1 MTNPTHARFD
11 RNQTHARDERSRL
24 VLGTMR
30 RVTKN
35 VAKGRYKVGLLEGLS
50 QDLQLLTPQIVTVHE
65 LFCVSRRQQHLDAG
79 LELPRAVGTMAS
91 LPRRI
96 SAPWDRRWL
105 RHLIADH
112 FQPPDGELAHTL
124 VIFRPQVWFHG
135 HEDRRHV

>member
-1 MTNPTHARFD
+1 MLRDKQVARNMTGPTHARFD

-35 VAKGRYKVGLLEGLS
+35 VAKGRYKVALLVGLA

-79 LELPRAVGTMAS
+79 FELPRAVGTTAS

-96 SAPWDRRWL
+96 SSALGPSLASAPHSRSFS
-105 RHLIADH
+105 A
-112 FQPPDGELAHTL
+112 A
-124 VIFRPQVWFHG
+124 
-135 HEDRRHV
+135 